1 MEKVSLR
8 GRLLAQVIPYRS
20 FKEKIRL
27 VKNYEQKFK
36 ITIFEDYLIMEARK

>member
-8 GRLLAQVIPYRS
+8 GRLQAQVIPYRS

-27 VKNYEQKFK
+27 VRDYERKFK
-36 ITIFEDYLIMEARK
+36 ITIYEDYLIMEARK